1 MRISDWG
8 SYVCSSDHEESAA
21 ALRRFSAAA
30 NKATG
35 ASHPLDQR
43 RWFDFIIS
51 AHRSGKDIGT
61 DRLARWLHEVEG
73 WDEDSA
79 HRLAGEYERCQEL
92 LDREAETRGS
102 MLPHHIPAMDSKV
115 LQVLLNATCSLL
127 ATIPH
132 PPPHNAPPVP

>member
-1 MRISDWG
+1 MTG
-8 SYVCSSDHEESAA
+8 SVKRSSCVFFFSSRRRHTRC
-21 ALRRFSAAA
+21 ALVTGVQSVLFRSFSAAA

-79 HRLAGEYERCQEL
+79 HRLAGEYERCKEL
-92 LDREAETRGS
+92 LDREAETR
-102 MLPHHIPAMDSKV
+102 
-115 LQVLLNATCSLL
+115 
-127 ATIPH
+127 
-132 PPPHNAPPVP
+132 